1 MFKSGDQSDFTN
13 YRPISVLLAFSKIF
27 GKLVHTR
34 LMNYLE
40 KHSVLTENQFGFR
53 SNRDTCLAVADVIDK
68 VTDKLDAYNYS
79 LGLFIV
85 LSKAFHTL
93 DHAILIAKL
102 EFYGVTGNAL
112 NWFRSYL
119 SNRQQY
125 VDYNG
130 VQSSLFHI
138 RTGVP
143 QGSILGL
150 LTTDH

>member
-1 MFKSGDQSDFTN
+1 VTQ
-13 YRPISVLLAFSKIF
+13 
-27 GKLVHTR
+27 
-34 LMNYLE
+34 
-40 KHSVLTENQFGFR
+40 
-53 SNRDTCLAVADVIDK
+53 CLAVADIIDK